1 MRPFFAVA
9 CILLFDLTAS
19 AATLEVEVNRQG
31 FTGPIQVA
39 VAPRVDGKPPEWSST
54 KTLPAGRSAVRFQ
67 DLPTGLYAVLVS
79 GPQPLQRLSARANLG
94 TDGATL
100 RLVIPRSKTVLHA
113 TLAGEPLAR
122 AGISFTHDKLR
133 WHMELETGEDGQ
145 FTGELW
151 EPGPYTANV
160 RRDRISAPHS
170 AEVSLAPG
178 TVTIDVPDRHVT
190 GRVLA
195 GGKPLGGAIVNLR
208 AEDTQSILTV
218 RAQTAPDGRF
228 EFFGVREGALSLTA
242 RAPSYLESDTA
253 TFELR
258 GSPAQHSIDIELTRG
273 EPRAVRVVDAR
284 DAAIAGA
291 TLIAAC
297 DGHAKSRSVTN
308 ANGDAEVALPRG
320 SSCAIYVLP
329 QEGSIA
335 VEPVKGP
342 EPLLIRVPEGSSSLR
357 LALKSVEGKPFTD
370 LILLMRIN
378 GMAVPPAVARLLGSR
393 GFSFMTD
400 QQGNLSMERI
410 PPGTYDFWPYYTTA
424 EGQMLYETAM
434 EFDPPISLKV
444 HKGENS
450 ATIRFQA
457 R

>member
-1 MRPFFAVA
+1 MRPFFAV
-9 CILLFDLTAS
+9 LLVLLLDLNAS

-39 VAPRVDGKPPEWSST
+39 VAPRVDGKPPEWST
-54 KTLPAGRSAVRFQ
+54 PKTLPAGQSAVSF
-67 DLPTGLYAVLVS
+67 DLPTGLYAVLAR
-79 GPQPLQRLSARANLG
+79 GPQPLQRLSAKANLG
-94 TDGATL
+94 SDGTTL

-113 TLAGEPLAR
+113 TLAGEPLAG
-122 AGISFTHDKLR
+122 AEVSFTHDKLR

-151 EPGPYTANV
+151 EPGHYTANV
-160 RRDRISAPHS
+160 RRDHASAPHS

-178 TVTIDVPDRHVT
+178 PVTIDVPDRHVT

-195 GGKPLGGAIVNLR
+195 GGKPLAGAIVNLR

-218 RAQTAPDGRF
+218 RALSAPDGRF
-228 EFFGVREGALSLTA
+228 EFFGVREGALSVTA
-242 RAPSYLESDTA
+242 RAPSYLESDAA

-273 EPRAVRVVDAR
+273 EPRVVRVVDAR

-291 TLIAAC
+291 TLITAC
-297 DGHAKSRSVTN
+297 DGHPKSRSVTN

-320 SSCAIYVLP
+320 ASCAVYVLP

-335 VEPVKGP
+335 IEPVTGS
-342 EPLLIRVPEGSSSLR
+342 EPLLIRVPVGSSSLR
-357 LALKSVEGKPFTD
+357 LALKTVEGKPFTD
-370 LILLMRIN
+370 MILLMRIN
-378 GMAVPPAVARLLGSR
+378 GRVVPPAIARLLGSR
-393 GFSFMTD
+393 GFSSMTD
-400 QQGNLSMERI
+400 EKGNLSLERI

-424 EGQMLYETAM
+424 EGQMLYETAT
-434 EFDPPISLKV
+434 EYDPPISLKV
-444 HKGENS
+444 QTGENS
-450 ATIRFQA
+450 ATIRFRA